1 MESNA
6 VSVRSPASRLLTT
19 LRMPTVAALGGT
31 VIFCAVLLVIPDGMR
46 YSTLSLAT
54 SWVIF
59 SILVYGVDL
68 VHGSIG
74 YLSLAHVGIWAIG
87 AYAIFIF
94 QLEQHYGF
102 WESALLTIPVCM
114 AAAIIIAAFAFRTSG
129 YYFALLTFV
138 ISELIRLGADNLRS
152 LTGGHDGLFLF
163 DRPTVLGLSFR
174 DPATFFRFVVLCLLA
189 VMVFNYLIMRSPF
202 GQKAKAVGESEDL
215 AESLGIGSYRTKVTM
230 FVLSSIPAAISGLLY
245 ATFSGAIQPEL
256 FGPDVGIGTVLMAI
270 LGGSGSLFGPL
281 LGAVIYIF
289 TPVVLPLGPVV
300 GTGAVGLVLILVI
313 RLSPGGLSARIVDIV
328 RGTFRLGGI
337 WFGSRSASKVSP

>member
-1 MESNA
+1 
-6 VSVRSPASRLLTT
+6 LLTS
-19 LRMPTVAALGGT
+19 LRAPTVAALGGT
-31 VIFCAVLLVIPDGMR
+31 VIFCVALLILPDALR

-54 SWVIF
+54 SWVTF

-87 AYAIFIF
+87 AYGIFIF
-94 QLEQHYGF
+94 QLQQHLNF
-102 WESALLTIPVCM
+102 WESALLTIPICM
-114 AAAIIIAAFAFRTSG
+114 VAAVIIAAFAFRTSG

-138 ISELIRLGADNLRS
+138 ISELIRLGADNLRG

-163 DRPTVLGLSFR
+163 DRPALLGMSLR
-174 DPATFFRFVVLCLLA
+174 DPATFFRFAVLCLLA

-215 AESLGIGSYRTKVTM
+215 AESLGIGSYRTKVSI
-230 FVLSSIPAAISGLLY
+230 FVLSSIPAAISGMLY

-256 FGPDVGIGTVLMAI
+256 FGPEVGIGTVLMAI

-313 RLSPGGLSARIVDIV
+313 RLSPGGLSARIADMARIS
-328 RGTFRLGGI
+328 FRLGGA
-337 WFGSRSASKVSP
+337 WLGSRSASRAAR

>member
-1 MESNA
+1 VILCVA
-6 VSVRSPASRLLTT
+6 LLI
-19 LRMPTVAALGGT
+19 LPDAL
-31 VIFCAVLLVIPDGMR
+31 R

-54 SWVIF
+54 SWVTF

-74 YLSLAHVGIWAIG
+74 HLSLAHVGVWAIG
-87 AYAIFIF
+87 AYGIFIF
-94 QLEQHYGF
+94 QLQQHLNF
-102 WESALLTIPVCM
+102 WESALLTIPICM
-114 AAAIIIAAFAFRTSG
+114 VAAVIIAAFAFRTSG

-138 ISELIRLGADNLRS
+138 ISELIRLGADNLRG

-163 DRPTVLGLSFR
+163 DRPALLGMSLR
-174 DPATFFRFVVLCLLA
+174 DPATFFRFAVLCLLA

-215 AESLGIGSYRTKVTM
+215 AESLGIGSYRTKVSI
-230 FVLSSIPAAISGLLY
+230 FVLSSIPAAISGMLY

-256 FGPDVGIGTVLMAI
+256 FGPEVGIGTVLMAI

-313 RLSPGGLSARIVDIV
+313 RLSPGGLSARIADMARIS
-328 RGTFRLGGI
+328 FRLVGA
-337 WFGSRSASKVSP
+337 WLGSRSGSRAAR